1 MPNWAEGSLKL
12 RGKCENIASALKEM
26 LLNDTVTLEEEWDGD
41 LLVFNNTAPYFYINK
56 TRRAFINQ
64 NQIEVWL
71 EEEFCIV
78 ELDNFQQAWSAI
90 PENSSNVYEWDLVKC
105 IKWVRSNWNLFVRA
119 WKNGYEIEAE
129 KLYRISMPKTENYK
143 GHIQVLCEEKDHLF
157 WCGEWKRFK
166 TEFTKKRLEKAGFGE
181 LFDSKLFHVEE
192 VKDGRLD

>member
-26 LLNDTVTLEEEWDGD
+26 LLNDTVTLEEERDGD

-90 PENSSNVYEWDLVKC
+90 PENYQEISSKFDVD
-105 IKWVRSNWNLFVRA
+105 IKIFTFERGMEFTQ
-119 WKNGYEIEAE
+119 EIE
-129 KLYRISMPKTENYK
+129 ISKGEIIKNVCSNYDDY
-143 GHIQVLCEEKDHLF
+143 Q
-157 WCGEWKRFK
+157 W
-166 TEFTKKRLEKAGFGE
+166 
-181 LFDSKLFHVEE
+181 E
-192 VKDGRLD
+192 VPFSNLGG

>member
-26 LLNDTVTLEEEWDGD
+26 LLNDTVTLEEEWDSD

-90 PENSSNVYEWDLVKC
+90 PENYQEISSKFDVD
-105 IKWVRSNWNLFVRA
+105 IKIFTFERGMEFTQ
-119 WKNGYEIEAE
+119 EIE
-129 KLYRISMPKTENYK
+129 ISKGEIIKNVCSNYDDY
-143 GHIQVLCEEKDHLF
+143 Q
-157 WCGEWKRFK
+157 W
-166 TEFTKKRLEKAGFGE
+166 
-181 LFDSKLFHVEE
+181 E
-192 VKDGRLD
+192 VPFSNLGG